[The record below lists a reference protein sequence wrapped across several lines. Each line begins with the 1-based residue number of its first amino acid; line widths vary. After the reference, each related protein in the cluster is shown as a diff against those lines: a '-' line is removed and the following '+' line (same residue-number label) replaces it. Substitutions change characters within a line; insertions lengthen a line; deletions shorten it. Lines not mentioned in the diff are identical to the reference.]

1 MIVRETFPSI
11 FVVEPPDFKKIGRFR
26 QKKVLEHLYF
36 GKIKMFE
43 HQNGFE
49 GLSRLIQIKYT
60 TGVPRLFLEK
70 WRRNYKWLLFTMI
83 LC

>member
-11 FVVEPPDFKKIGRFR
+11 FVAEPLDFKKIGKFR

-36 GKIKMFE
+36 GKIKMFN
-43 HQNGFE
+43 HQNDFE
-49 GLSRLIQIKYT
+49 GLSRRIQIKYT

-70 WRRNYKWLLFTMI
+70 MEAEL
-83 LC
+83 